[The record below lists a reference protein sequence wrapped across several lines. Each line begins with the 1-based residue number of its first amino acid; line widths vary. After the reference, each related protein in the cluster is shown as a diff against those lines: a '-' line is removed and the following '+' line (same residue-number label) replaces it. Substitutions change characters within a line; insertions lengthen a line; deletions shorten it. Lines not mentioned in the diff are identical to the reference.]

1 MKNAINIKFG
11 LNNKTSIISKT
22 IYNRLQ
28 LNFTCMKKN
37 LHHWK
42 IVATFVF
49 ILFSLHSY
57 SQEPSAMLD
66 TDLEIQSY
74 KKTKVPSSFLNEIHN
89 DEDKANFKKLRDF
102 LNKKKNLLN
111 SLKNAELDTYV
122 NPLDVSDNE
131 QYIKRISK
139 YLDGKKDDFLIPLE
153 DINNIYNFKYDSS
166 YDQKYSIKD
175 LKEFLESFQKKKTEY
190 ATKEK
195 EHNYLIKNIEIVN
208 QDITDCQNQI
218 DTALD
223 PENRKQEFK
232 TTMSICFVGL
242 IGILLVS
249 FFLIVY
255 LRSDN
260 TLSKDLL
267 GGYGLQF
274 ITLFVLII
282 AIILFGILDI
292 LKGSELAAML
302 SGISGYILGKG
313 IQDKKLISDPITTP
327 PNLQDPTIVN
337 PNIPDPNIPD
347 PNVSDPNV
355 SDLNIPDPNTP
366 DPNNPNSSL

>member
-1 MKNAINIKFG
+1 MSRKVVHF
-11 LNNKTSIISKT
+11 
-22 IYNRLQ
+22 
-28 LNFTCMKKN
+28 
-37 LHHWK
+37 K
-42 IVATFVF
+42 IVALFVF
-49 ILFSLHSY
+49 SLFSLHTY
-57 SQEPSAMLD
+57 SQESLTTLD

-74 KKTKVPSSFLNEIHN
+74 KKMKVPSTFSNELR
-89 DEDKANFKKLRDF
+89 DDDDKANFKKLRDF
-102 LNKKKNLLN
+102 LNRKKNLLN
-111 SLKNAELDTYV
+111 LLNNAELDTYV
-122 NPLDVSDNE
+122 NPADMTDNDE
-131 QYIKRISK
+131 FIKTISRYIE
-139 YLDGKKDDFLIPLE
+139 GKPDNFLIPLE
-153 DINNIYNFKYDSS
+153 DLNDIYNYKYDSS
-166 YDQKYSIKD
+166 YDKKYKVKE
-175 LKEFLESFQKKKTEY
+175 LKENLEALQKKKIDY
-190 ATKEK
+190 ANKNK
-195 EHNYLIKNIEIVN
+195 EHEYLVKNIEIVN
-208 QDITDCQNQI
+208 QDINVCQNQI

-313 IQDKKLISDPITTP
+313 IQDKKLIPDPTNTTVVTPSAQDSNLVIPVTPITDPIP
-327 PNLQDPTIVN
+327 PNPGSPDPI
-337 PNIPDPNIPD
+337 IPDPPAPDTSVPDPNTANLNTPDPNDAD

-355 SDLNIPDPNTP
+355 SD
-366 DPNNPNSSL
+366 PNNPI

>member
-1 MKNAINIKFG
+1 
-11 LNNKTSIISKT
+11 
-22 IYNRLQ
+22 
-28 LNFTCMKKN
+28 MKKI
-37 LHHWK
+37 LLL
-42 IVATFVF
+42 VF
-49 ILFSLHSY
+49 ILFSLDSY
-57 SQEPSAMLD
+57 SQESLALLD

-74 KKTKVPSSFLNEIHN
+74 KKMKVPSTFSNELRD

-102 LNKKKNLLN
+102 LNRKKNLLN
-111 SLKNAELDTYV
+111 SLNNAELDTYV
-122 NPLDVSDNE
+122 NPTDISDNE
-131 QYIKRISK
+131 LYIKKISK
-139 YLDGKKDDFLIPLE
+139 YIEGKADSYLIPRE
-153 DINNIYNFKYDSS
+153 DLNDIYNYTYDSS
-166 YDQKYSIKD
+166 YDKKYRIKD
-175 LKEFLESFQKKKTEY
+175 LQTNLEALQKKKIEY
-190 ATKEK
+190 ANKNK
-195 EHNYLIKNIEIVN
+195 EHEYLVKNIEIVN
-208 QDITDCQNQI
+208 QDINTCQNQI

-232 TTMSICFVGL
+232 TTMSICFVVL
-242 IGILLVS
+242 IGILLIS

-313 IQDKKLISDPITTP
+313 IQDKKLITDPANTTTVTSSPQASISVTPNPVSPDSVTPDPIV
-327 PNLQDPTIVN
+327 LDSIV
-337 PNIPDPNIPD
+337 PDPSI
-347 PNVSDPNV
+347 SDPNN
-355 SDLNIPDPNTP
+355 SET
-366 DPNNPNSSL
+366 NNSETNRPQ

>member
-1 MKNAINIKFG
+1 
-11 LNNKTSIISKT
+11 
-22 IYNRLQ
+22 
-28 LNFTCMKKN
+28 MKKT
-37 LHHWK
+37 LHQWK
-42 IVATFVF
+42 IVTTFIF

-74 KKTKVPSSFLNEIHN
+74 KKTKVPSSFLNEIPDN
-89 DEDKANFKKLRDF
+89 EDKANFKKLRDF

-111 SLKNAELDTYV
+111 SLKNAELETYV

-139 YLDGKKDDFLIPLE
+139 YLEGKKDDFLIPLD
-153 DINNIYNFKYDSS
+153 DINNIYNYKYDSS
-166 YDQKYSIKD
+166 YDQKYTIKD

-190 ATKEK
+190 TTKQK

-208 QDITDCQNQI
+208 QDINDCQNQI

-313 IQDKKLISDPITTP
+313 IQDKKLVTDTTTTP
-327 PNLQDPTIVN
+327 PNSQNPTIVNPNNTNPNNTN
-337 PNIPDPNIPD
+337 PNIPDPN
-347 PNVSDPNV
+347 
-355 SDLNIPDPNTP
+355 TT
-366 DPNNPNSSL
+366 DPNNQNPNAPL